1 MVRVLSKEDQK
12 LNQGSVITSRNRLS
26 QDLDLTFTAKP
37 DGSLYVKK
45 DAAAVKQAVKTLILT
60 NHFEKPFDPFFGGNI
75 RALLFELAYDDAAE
89 DIKDNIIEAIET
101 YEPRA
106 TIEDLRV
113 SVRPDE
119 HTLDVYLEFKVSNSE
134 ELVTFTTVVS
144 RLR

>member
-1 MVRVLSKEDQK
+1 MARLLSKEDQG
-12 LNQGSVITSRNRLS
+12 LNQTSLVTSRSRLS

-37 DGSLYVKK
+37 DGDLYIKK
-45 DAAAVKQAVKTLILT
+45 DAAAIKQAVKTLILT

-89 DIKDNIIEAIET
+89 EVQNNIIEAIEA

-106 TIEDLRV
+106 TIEDLKV
-113 SVRPDE
+113 TVRPDT
-119 HTLDVYLEFKVSNSE
+119 HALDVYLEFRVTNSD